1 MHFLW
6 KTEKKKREKNK
17 KTTIRG
23 KGSDVTSKDMKD
35 DQVLQPGGVERTT

>member
-1 MHFLW
+1 L
-6 KTEKKKREKNK
+6 KDKEKKEGKNK
-17 KTTIRG
+17 KTTIGG